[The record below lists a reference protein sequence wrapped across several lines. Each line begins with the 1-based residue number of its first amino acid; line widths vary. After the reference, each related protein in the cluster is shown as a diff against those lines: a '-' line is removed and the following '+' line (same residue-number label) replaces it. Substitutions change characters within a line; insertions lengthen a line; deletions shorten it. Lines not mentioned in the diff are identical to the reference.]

1 MTSSLQRILVIG
13 GGFAGM
19 TTAIQCAKLGLSVD
33 LVEIDTGWRSY
44 GAGISIGGPT
54 LRALRT
60 VGVLDAFFEHGHGGD
75 GVNLFTAAGHPIGT
89 LPTPRVAGDDVP
101 GGGAIMRPALAGILA
116 DATRAAGVHVR
127 LGCTFSQIAQR
138 DDGVDVTF
146 TDGTNGRYDLV
157 VGADGLYSKVRDAV
171 FPDAPKPRYTG
182 QGVWRAVVPRP
193 AEIACATMW
202 LGQKVKVGV
211 NPVSQEEMYVFVTE
225 DRPTNERVDPA
236 HWPRMLTD
244 LLAPFGAPLVQS
256 IRAQV
261 GPQSHCIY
269 RPLESLLLPQPWF
282 SARVVLVGDA
292 VHATTPHMAA
302 GAGIGIEDG
311 IVLAE
316 ELGRGATVQ
325 AALQAFQ
332 ARRWER
338 CRMVVENSGRLGE
351 IEISGG
357 DKAEHTRIMHE
368 THQRLAQQI

>member
-1 MTSSLQRILVIG
+1 M
-13 GGFAGM
+13 
-19 TTAIQCAKLGLSVD
+19 
-33 LVEIDTGWRSY
+33 
-44 GAGISIGGPT
+44 
-54 LRALRT
+54 
-60 VGVLDAFFEHGHGGD
+60 
-75 GVNLFTAAGHPIGT
+75 
-89 LPTPRVAGDDVP
+89 
-101 GGGAIMRPALAGILA
+101 LA
-116 DATRAAGVHVR
+116 
-127 LGCTFSQIAQR
+127 
-138 DDGVDVTF
+138 
-146 TDGTNGRYDLV
+146 
-157 VGADGLYSKVRDAV
+157 
-171 FPDAPKPRYTG
+171 
-182 QGVWRAVVPRP
+182 
-193 AEIACATMW
+193 
-202 LGQKVKVGV
+202 
-211 NPVSQEEMYVFVTE
+211 
-225 DRPTNERVDPA
+225 
-236 HWPRMLTD
+236 D

-282 SARVVLVGDA
+282 DARVVLVGDA

-368 THQRLAQQI
+368 THQRLAQQSTTGATMETNLSAAHAAHAAHVDLPGGADADADAGTRLRASGIAVLLISHCAGMVDLVALPVWWAP